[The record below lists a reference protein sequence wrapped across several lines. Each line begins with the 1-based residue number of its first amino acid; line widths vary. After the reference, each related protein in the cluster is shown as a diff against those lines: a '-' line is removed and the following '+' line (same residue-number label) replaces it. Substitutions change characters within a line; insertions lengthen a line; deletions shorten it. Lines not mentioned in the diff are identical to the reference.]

1 MNANVR
7 LECFFDCS
15 SPWTYLGFHN
25 LQPMAERLDVEI
37 EWKPI
42 IVGGVFNQVNQA
54 VYENRA
60 NPPSIPK
67 AAYTY
72 KDLQDWARFSN
83 LTINHPP
90 ACGHP
95 VNAVKC
101 MRACLVVQPLGQL
114 VPFARAAF
122 EALWVRGRD
131 LAQDEVLI
139 DLCGQVG
146 VDAQWLLTEIATP
159 EVKARLWENTNE
171 LMERGGFGSPT
182 YFVDVS
188 DMYFGNDRIVL
199 VEHAVRRRQREL
211 ASGA

>member
-1 MNANVR
+1 MKMDVR

-25 LQPMAERLDVEI
+25 LQPMAERLGVEI
-37 EWKPI
+37 EWRPI
-42 IVGGVFNQVNQA
+42 IVGGVFNKVNQA
-54 VYENRA
+54 VYETRA
-60 NPPSIPK
+60 NPPSLPK

-95 VNAVKC
+95 VNAVRC
-101 MRACLVVQPLGQL
+101 MRACLVVQALGHL

-122 EALWVRGRD
+122 EALWIHGRD

-159 EVKARLWENTNE
+159 EVKARLWANTNE

-182 YFVDVS
+182 YFVDGS

-199 VEHAVRRRQREL
+199 VEHAVRQRQREL
-211 ASGA
+211 TGGA